1 MTLRDMLAES
11 LGQSQMCP
19 TCGSNFVY
27 VCNCQ
32 GCREDNNKSL
42 HQVECTGC
50 LASKLLKPSN
60 IPVHS

>member
-1 MTLRDMLAES
+1 MTLRDMLAQS

-19 TCGSNFVY
+19 TCSRNLVY
-27 VCNCQ
+27 ICDCNR
-32 GCREDNNKSL
+32 CRKERNNAM

-50 LASKLLKPSN
+50 LASKLLDPSN